1 MDGTEQGC
9 PALVR
14 QPKAQYPCFRDRSH
28 RCRCRSFVAAHRPS
42 PRPLAPLLPL
52 PVWAQRCC
60 APTRCRPTFSVQR
73 STFNPS
79 RLSPLASPPRA
90 IAPAADLGA
99 ALLRPYTLS
108 SHVQRATFN
117 LQPLTPLAP
126 RLAPSR
132 HCSRCRS
139 GRSAA
144 APLHV
149 VVPRSACNVQPSTP
163 HASRPSPRPLAP
175 LLPLP
180 VWAQRCCAPTRC
192 RPTFSV
198 QRSTFNPSRLSPL
211 ASPPRAIAPA
221 AGLGAALLRPYTLS
235 SHVQRATFNLQPLTP
250 LAPRLA
256 PSRHCSRCRSGR
268 SAAAPL
274 HVVVPRSACNVQPS
288 TPHASR
294 PSPRPLAPLL
304 PLPIWAQRCCAPTRC
319 RPTFNVQ
326 RATFQ
331 PLTPL
336 APRLAPSRHCSR
348 CRSGRS
354 AAAPLHVVV
363 PRSACNVQ
371 PSTPHASRPSPLASR
386 LSPLAPPRT
395 TVYRGRW
402 HGTAP
407 QVPHTAAIPPASDCA
422 AGGGR
427 TRRSGPSGA
436 TTTPALCHPHSR

>member
-1 MDGTEQGC
+1 VIGRIAAG
-9 PALVR
+9 A
-14 QPKAQYPCFRDRSH
+14 DRSLRLTAPRLAPSRH
-28 RCRCRSFVAAHRPS
+28 CSRCRSGRSAAAPLHVVVPRSACNVQPSTPHASRPS

-52 PVWAQRCC
+52 PIWAQRCC

-90 IAPAADLGA
+90 IAPAAGLGA

-221 AGLGAALLRPYTLS
+221 A
-235 SHVQRATFNLQPLTP
+235 V
-250 LAPRLA
+250 
-256 PSRHCSRCRSGR
+256 
-268 SAAAPL
+268 
-274 HVVVPRSACNVQPS
+274 
-288 TPHASR
+288 
-294 PSPRPLAPLL
+294 
-304 PLPIWAQRCCAPTRC
+304 WAQRCCAPTRCRPTFSVQRSTFNPSRLSPLASPPRAIAPAAIWAHCCAPTRC